1 MSYPVGTLAAVANET
16 RAQILQRLEGGEKT
30 VGELADGLPVS
41 RPAISQHLRVLEQAK
56 LVTEKY
62 QGTRHVYRLDLNGF
76 ATIRSWVDRFWTD
89 ALTSFAA
96 EVERQKQ
103 EPSATDG
110 SGSRGTKSSHA
121 KRPPPTGSTKH

>member
-1 MSYPVGTLAAVANET
+1 MSYPVRTLAAIANDT

-30 VGELADGLPVS
+30 VGELAEGLPVS

-62 QGTRHVYRLDLNGF
+62 EGTRHVYKLDLNGF
-76 ATIRSWVDRFWTD
+76 AGIRSWVDRFWAD
-89 ALTSFAA
+89 ALTSFAS

-103 EPSATDG
+103 EKPMAAVPG
-110 SGSRGTKSSHA
+110 SHETKSHHA
-121 KRPPPTGSTKH
+121 KRPPPSSPEKH

>member
-1 MSYPVGTLAAVANET
+1 MSYPVSAMAAIANET

-30 VGELADGLPVS
+30 VGELAEGLPVS

-76 ATIRSWVDRFWTD
+76 AGIRSWVDRFWAD
-89 ALTSFAA
+89 ALTSFAS
-96 EVERQKQ
+96 EVERQKP
-103 EPSATDG
+103 EKPAPTNPG
-110 SGSRGTKSSHA
+110 SPETKSHHA
-121 KRPPPTGSTKH
+121 KRPASSGPEKH

>member
-1 MSYPVGTLAAVANET
+1 MSYPIGTMAAIANET

-30 VGELADGLPVS
+30 VGELAEGLPVS

-76 ATIRSWVDRFWTD
+76 ASIRSWLDRFWTD
-89 ALTSFAA
+89 ALTNFAA
-96 EVERQKQ
+96 EVERQNQ
-103 EPSATDG
+103 EPSANTD
-110 SGSRGTKSSHA
+110 SRQNKSDHA
-121 KRPPPTGSTKH
+121 KRRPSSDPEKR